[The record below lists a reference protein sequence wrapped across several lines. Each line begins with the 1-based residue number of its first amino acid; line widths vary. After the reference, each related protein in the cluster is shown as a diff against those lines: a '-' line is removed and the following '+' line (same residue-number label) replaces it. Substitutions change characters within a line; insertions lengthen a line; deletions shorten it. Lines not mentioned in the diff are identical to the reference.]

1 MLKSLQF
8 RLAVRMAGLVALAFA
23 LGAPRK
29 W

>member
-8 RLAVRMAGLVALAFA
+8 RVAVRMASVVALVAA